1 MEKQLCKLILEDDIE
16 EFKKTIENGFNVN
29 KKLNT
34 FSLDELSIN
43 KFRNGSHITSEDI
56 RYEGIYLLH
65 FACGVCIEEEIY
77 KIDYLYKK
85 INKPPIEIIK
95 YLIEK
100 GANVNKLDSDG
111 CSPLHYAIIMSLDLY
126 NENGKLNNS
135 IVKLLIENGADVN
148 IKNTSNYTPLFLIAR
163 NCEDKKIEAIQSIV
177 KYLIENGA
185 KVKINKKTDLNI
197 LTVFFRNL
205 MHTYE
210 EYVNINDD
218 NKPAYDMDDYDD
230 FWSIIDDIDDNWYPL
245 PPMPD
250 DVLELIKYLID
261 NGAKVNSRD
270 EHGKTILHYAV
281 FFGTLEQVEL
291 LINSGAD
298 FRIKSNEQQNS
309 SPFHNVMFSKR
320 IYLIKYFTQLAV
332 KVNNLTKYDLHVLQ
346 TLISRINDITFDDKT
361 NHVKHE
367 IASILIRKG
376 FNGSKYP
383 NDTIIGKEYELYQE
397 EIDSN
402 KEIITEICKKKII
415 PSEIQNN
422 IGTYLL
428 KETIHEVNFLFNKKH
443 NSGSEKNV
451 DINTKLLIDKVYN
464 PSLLLFHE
472 SQLSPF
478 PLSRRVDMLNRAA
491 LDMI

>member
-1 MEKQLCKLILEDDIE
+1 
-16 EFKKTIENGFNVN
+16 
-29 KKLNT
+29 
-34 FSLDELSIN
+34 
-43 KFRNGSHITSEDI
+43 
-56 RYEGIYLLH
+56 
-65 FACGVCIEEEIY
+65 
-77 KIDYLYKK
+77 
-85 INKPPIEIIK
+85 
-95 YLIEK
+95 
-100 GANVNKLDSDG
+100 
-111 CSPLHYAIIMSLDLY
+111 
-126 NENGKLNNS
+126 
-135 IVKLLIENGADVN
+135 
-148 IKNTSNYTPLFLIAR
+148 
-163 NCEDKKIEAIQSIV
+163 
-177 KYLIENGA
+177 
-185 KVKINKKTDLNI
+185 
-197 LTVFFRNL
+197 
-205 MHTYE
+205 
-210 EYVNINDD
+210 
-218 NKPAYDMDDYDD
+218 
-230 FWSIIDDIDDNWYPL
+230 
-245 PPMPD
+245 MPD

-428 KETIHEVNFLFNKKH
+428 KETIL
-443 NSGSEKNV
+443 
-451 DINTKLLIDKVYN
+451 
-464 PSLLLFHE
+464 
-472 SQLSPF
+472 
-478 PLSRRVDMLNRAA
+478 
-491 LDMI
+491 

>member
-34 FSLDELSIN
+34 FSLDELIIN
-43 KFRNGSHITSEDI
+43 NFSNKYIESEDI

-65 FACGVCIEEEIY
+65 FACGVSICEEIDRNNIY
-77 KIDYLYKK
+77 YRRRIY
-85 INKPPIEIIK
+85 KPPIEIIK

-111 CSPLHYAIIMSLDLY
+111 CSPLHYAIIMSFDLY

-163 NCEDKKIEAIQSIV
+163 NCEDRHIEKIQSNV

-218 NKPAYDMDDYDD
+218 NEPAYDMDDYDD
-230 FWSIIDDIDDNWYPL
+230 FWSIIDDIDDNWHPY

-250 DVLELIKYLID
+250 NVLELIKYLID

-270 EHGKTILHYAV
+270 ENGKTILHYAV
-281 FFGTLEQVEL
+281 LFGTLEQVEL

-298 FRIKSNEQQNS
+298 FRIKSDEQQNS
-309 SPFHNVMFSKR
+309 SPFHSVMFSTR
-320 IYLIKYFTQLAV
+320 MYLIEYFTQLAV
-332 KVNNLTKYDLHVLQ
+332 KVNNLTIDDLTILTTLVSMINNTDIKNEKNYHMKY
-346 TLISRINDITFDDKT
+346 N
-361 NHVKHE
+361 
-367 IASILIRKG
+367 IAGILIRKG
-376 FNGSKYP
+376 FNGSKYSS
-383 NDTIIGKEYELYQE
+383 DTIIGREYELYQE
-397 EIDSN
+397 DIEN
-402 KEIITEICKKKII
+402 TKKMITEVCQEKKI
-415 PSEIQNN
+415 PSEIGIN
-422 IGTYLL
+422 ILAYLE
-428 KETIHEVNFLFNKKH
+428 KETIHDVNFLFNKKH

-464 PSLLLFHE
+464 PDLLLFHE
-472 SQLSPF
+472 SQRSPF
-478 PLSRRVDMLNRAA
+478 PLSRRVDMLRE
-491 LDMI
+491 DYM

>member
-1 MEKQLCKLILEDDIE
+1 MEKQLCKLILEDNIE

-43 KFRNGSHITSEDI
+43 KFSNNYIENEDI

-65 FACGVCIEEEIY
+65 FACGVCICEEIDRDNIFY
-77 KIDYLYKK
+77 RRRIY
-85 INKPPIEIIK
+85 KPPIEIIK

-111 CSPLHYAIIMSLDLY
+111 CSPLHYAIIMSFDLY
-126 NENGKLNNS
+126 NEGKLNNS

-163 NCEDKKIEAIQSIV
+163 NCQGKHIQKVQSNV

-218 NKPAYDMDDYDD
+218 NEPAYDMDVDDD
-230 FWSIIDDIDDNWYPL
+230 FWSIIDDIDDKHFL
-245 PPMPD
+245 LTMPD

-298 FRIKSNEQQNS
+298 FRIKSDEQQNS
-309 SPFHNVMFSKR
+309 SPFHIVMFSRR

-346 TLISRINDITFDDKT
+346 TLISIINDITFDNKT

-383 NDTIIGKEYELYQE
+383 NDTIIRKEYELYQE

-402 KEIITEICKKKII
+402 KEIITEVCKKKII

-422 IGTYLL
+422 IGAYLL

-464 PSLLLFHE
+464 PALLLFHE
-472 SQLSPF
+472 SQ
-478 PLSRRVDMLNRAA
+478 
-491 LDMI
+491 

>member
-1 MEKQLCKLILEDDIE
+1 MEKQLFELIQKDDIE

-34 FSLDELSIN
+34 FSLDELSNNNFSN
-43 KFRNGSHITSEDI
+43 KYIESEDI

-65 FACGVCIEEEIY
+65 FACGVSIEEEIY
-77 KIDYLYKK
+77 KIDYLHKK

-111 CSPLHYAIIMSLDLY
+111 CSPLHYASIMSVDLY

-163 NCEDKKIEAIQSIV
+163 NCKDRKIQDIQSIV
-177 KYLIENGA
+177 KCLMENGA

-197 LTVFFRNL
+197 LSVFFRNL

-210 EYVNINDD
+210 EYVNRNDD

-245 PPMPD
+245 PPMPNH
-250 DVLELIKYLID
+250 VLELIKYLID

-298 FRIKSNEQQNS
+298 FRIKSDEQHNS
-309 SPFHNVMFSKR
+309 SPFHNVMFSTR

-346 TLISRINDITFDDKT
+346 RLMFTINNTFFMKDSMR
-361 NHVKHE
+361 NVQHE

-376 FNGSKYP
+376 FNGSKYL
-383 NDTIIGKEYELYQE
+383 NDTVIGKEYQLYQE
-397 EIDSN
+397 EMNST
-402 KEIITEICKKKII
+402 KEIITEVCQKKII

-422 IGTYLL
+422 IRAYLV
-428 KETIHEVNFLFNKKH
+428 KDTIHDVNFLFNKEQ
-443 NSGSEKNV
+443 NSDSKKNV
-451 DINTKLLIDKVYN
+451 DIDTKLLIDKVYN
-464 PSLLLFHE
+464 PALLLFQECQRH
-472 SQLSPF
+472 SQQGVRFGS
-478 PLSRRVDMLNRAA
+478 
-491 LDMI
+491 I

>member
-16 EFKKTIENGFNVN
+16 EFKKTIENGFNIN

-34 FSLDELSIN
+34 FSLDELIIN
-43 KFRNGSHITSEDI
+43 KFRNGSYRASEDI

-77 KIDYLYKK
+77 KNKR

-111 CSPLHYAIIMSLDLY
+111 CSPLHYAIIMSFDLY

-163 NCEDKKIEAIQSIV
+163 NCEDREISDIQSLI

-197 LTVFFRNL
+197 LSVFFRNL

-210 EYVNINDD
+210 EYVNRNDD
-218 NKPAYDMDDYDD
+218 NKPEYDMDDYDD

-281 FFGTLEQVEL
+281 LFGTLEQVEL

-298 FRIKSNEQQNS
+298 FRIKSDEQQNS
-309 SPFHNVMFSKR
+309 TPFHSVMFGKR
-320 IYLIKYFTQLAV
+320 MYLIKYFTQFAV
-332 KVNNLTKYDLHVLQ
+332 KVNNLKKYDLHVLQ
-346 TLISRINDITFDDKT
+346 SLMFTINNTFFMKDSIR
-361 NHVKHE
+361 NVQHE

-376 FNGSKYP
+376 FNGSKYL
-383 NDTIIGKEYELYQE
+383 NDTIIGKEYKLYQE
-397 EIDSN
+397 EMNST
-402 KEIITEICKKKII
+402 KEIITEVCQKKII
-415 PSEIQNN
+415 PSEVQDN
-422 IGTYLL
+422 ILAYLV
-428 KETIHEVNFLFNKKH
+428 KETIHEVNFLFNKKQ
-443 NSGSEKNV
+443 NSGSEKNA
-451 DINTKLLIDKVYN
+451 DIDTKLLIDKVYN
-464 PSLLLFHE
+464 PALLLFQECQRH
-472 SQLSPF
+472 SQQGARFFRP
-478 PLSRRVDMLNRAA
+478 
-491 LDMI
+491 